1 MTTVVYAQTFAILT
15 WLYAA
20 GFGVTAVPVA
30 VSLLR
35 RGTLPEFFGLFPMY
49 GGPWSSRLRDGAFAM
64 LLIVFLFLTMV
75 ASWAA
80 WLVWDG
86 SEAGAILCL
95 VLFPVEAIFWL
106 GFALPIAWIFGIARA
121 ALLVLAWESLN

>member
-1 MTTVVYAQTFAILT
+1 VTTVVYAQTFAILT

-30 VSLLR
+30 VFLLR

-106 GFALPIAWIFGIARA
+106 GFALPIAWLIGIARA
-121 ALLVLAWESLN
+121 VLLVLAWTSLD

>member
-1 MTTVVYAQTFAILT
+1 
-15 WLYAA
+15 
-20 GFGVTAVPVA
+20 
-30 VSLLR
+30 
-35 RGTLPEFFGLFPMY
+35 
-49 GGPWSSRLRDGAFAM
+49 M

-106 GFALPIAWIFGIARA
+106 GFALPIAWLIGIARA
-121 ALLVLAWESLN
+121 VLLVLAWTSLD